1 MQKNKCTEKPSK
13 ELQVVLCSEQIEYK
27 FEGVF
32 IIKSNMMLHH
42 RRQVYKGEYE
52 HHDKGCGF
60 HF

>member
-13 ELQVVLCSEQIEYK
+13 QPQVESCSEQIEYK

-32 IIKSNMMLHH
+32 IIKSNTMLYHS
-42 RRQVYKGEYE
+42 RQVYKREYE
-52 HHDKGCGF
+52 HHNKGCGF